1 MNTKDFIKILK
12 RVIKDEVRT
21 VIKEELK
28 AIKPSINE
36 YSGGPYEGAGDL
48 SKPSKDA
55 LRHRPIPKT
64 GQVGIKGI
72 LQETADAL
80 RSGTSTGIE
89 ADPTDE
95 WPDINPAGT
104 LQAENA
110 QGFATMDS
118 MQQTEAP
125 YQPTGTGTDQFVK
138 DYSDTLAKSIAITS
152 GNNK

>member
-28 AIKPSINE
+28 AIKPIINE

-64 GQVGIKGI
+64 GQVGIKG
-72 LQETADAL
+72 
-80 RSGTSTGIE
+80 
-89 ADPTDE
+89 
-95 WPDINPAGT
+95 
-104 LQAENA
+104 
-110 QGFATMDS
+110 
-118 MQQTEAP
+118 MQQTEAT